1 MTGRGERVR
10 HDGAHP
16 QPQTCPQTKIR
27 RAVSRDFFCI
37 GHRARITSAPQHAT
51 RTPPRAPALAA
62 TAAPPSR
69 SRSTSARAPRPDLR
83 ALRLGVR
90 ILRAHALP
98 AALVRREPQ
107 LRPQLVR
114 QLLRLLHTAR
124 ARGDLR
130 PQRRVAR
137 RVSLRKLRRARLTR
151 LVQLPLQRVLLAQLV
166 LNLRLRRLQR
176 AHVPL
181 SVAAAAVC
189 AAAARALEL
198 LCAAAC
204 ALSNAAARDVRV
216 CRPTA
221 ALAATTAGASPPA
234 AQPRAAPRAHAP
246 HAPRRLPL
254 PHAVGLPL
262 LPRTCARVRSTW
274 AGGAREGWLKH
285 EGREAVAARGRGRG
299 GGRHSPLLRTV
310 AVEVAVEE
318 VNPPSHH
325 LRWRGGWGAGGR
337 GRPPKVPAAQIHALP
352 ASGAEGL
359 HAAPG
364 PQTARERPQ
373 TTAGP
378 VRSMPGPDVLQS

>member
-27 RAVSRDFFCI
+27 RAVSRDLFCI

-51 RTPPRAPALAA
+51 RTPARASALAA

-176 AHVPL
+176 ASVPL
-181 SVAAAAVC
+181 SVAAAVVR

-198 LCAAAC
+198 LRGRLRALEHRRTRRARVPADCCSSRDDSWRISACSAA
-204 ALSNAAARDVRV
+204 SRGAARSRAPCASATAPASCSRPAAPATDVR
-216 CRPTA
+216 A
-221 ALAATTAGASPPA
+221 
-234 AQPRAAPRAHAP
+234 RA
-246 HAPRRLPL
+246 
-254 PHAVGLPL
+254 VN
-262 LPRTCARVRSTW
+262 V
-274 AGGAREGWLKH
+274 
-285 EGREAVAARGRGRG
+285 
-299 GGRHSPLLRTV
+299 GGRRSRGV
-310 AVEVAVEE
+310 AEA
-318 VNPPSHH
+318 
-325 LRWRGGWGAGGR
+325 
-337 GRPPKVPAAQIHALP
+337 
-352 ASGAEGL
+352 
-359 HAAPG
+359 
-364 PQTARERPQ
+364 
-373 TTAGP
+373 
-378 VRSMPGPDVLQS
+378 